1 MSPYLSVLE
10 KIEKAGHKDSVQVI
24 AVSKQRT
31 LAEIEAVYAEGC
43 RNFGENR
50 IPEALEK
57 ISSLPNDIQ
66 WHFIGALQKNKVN
79 KAIGKFALIH
89 SVDTPELAEKI
100 ARSSEFA
107 NVTTSILLQ
116 VNTSGEAS
124 KQGLDPDSWRPHL
137 DLLFSLKNIEIKGVM
152 TMAPLTEDSS
162 VIHKTFRRLREFRDE
177 LKLPLLSMGMSHDY
191 EIALEE
197 GANLLRI
204 GTAIFS

>member
-1 MSPYLSVLE
+1 MSPYLSILE
-10 KIEKAGHKDSVQVI
+10 KIEKAGYKNSVEVI

-31 LAEIEAVYAEGC
+31 IAEIEAVYAEGC

-50 IPEALEK
+50 IPEVLEK
-57 ISSLPNDIQ
+57 IPSLPKDIQ

-79 KAIGKFALIH
+79 KAIGRFALIH
-89 SVDTPELAEKI
+89 SVDTPELAKKI
-100 ARSSEFA
+100 AQSSEVA
-107 NVTTSILLQ
+107 NVTTRILLQ

-124 KQGLDPDSWRPHL
+124 KQGLNPESWRPHL
-137 DLLFSLKNIEIKGVM
+137 ETLFNLKHVEIQGLM
-152 TMAPLTEDSS
+152 TMAPLTDD
-162 VIHKTFRRLREFRDE
+162 IALIRKTFRSLREFGNE